1 MNETGLQLQSMES
14 IVARARLQDPE
25 ALRLLVERASGRL
38 NRIAGRFCP
47 AGELEDAVQD
57 VLIRSF
63 SHLGAL
69 RAASS
74 YVAWV
79 GRMLVRR
86 CIEYQNRARRW
97 VPLGPGEASTDVPP
111 PLEMREAFSRLSPQA
126 QLILL
131 HRDVFEYTAEETA
144 GRLGLSL
151 ECVKSR
157 HRRAKQQLREMFASG
172 GP

>member
-1 MNETGLQLQSMES
+1 VSETGVQSIES
-14 IVARARLQDPE
+14 IVARAKLQDPE
-25 ALRLLVERASGRL
+25 ALRLLIERASGRL

-57 VLIRSF
+57 VLIRSL

-69 RAASS
+69 RVAGS
-74 YVAWV
+74 YFAWV

-86 CIEYQNRARRW
+86 CIEYQHRVRRW
-97 VPLGPGEASTDVPP
+97 VQVETVEASTNVPP
-111 PLEMREAFSRLSPQA
+111 AFEMREAFSRLSPQA
-126 QLILL
+126 QLVLL

-144 GRLGLSL
+144 GRLGLTL

-157 HRRAKQQLREMFASG
+157 HRRAKTQLREMFASREV
-172 GP
+172 